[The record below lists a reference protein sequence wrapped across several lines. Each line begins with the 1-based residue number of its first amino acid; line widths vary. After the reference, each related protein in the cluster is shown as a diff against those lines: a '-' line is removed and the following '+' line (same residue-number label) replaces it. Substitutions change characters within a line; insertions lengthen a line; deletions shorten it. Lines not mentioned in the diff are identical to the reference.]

1 VDARIEEFGMS
12 YELLTDEEFARELE
26 VLKTMTERLR
36 NQAEKLVALKAEGRV
51 SDQVYNEVLNEISQR
66 YDVLSEKMSE
76 LNKANEAKKMKL
88 KEELKNLRYQL
99 ESLEVRYAV
108 GSVPEDQYKLMRAN
122 LLFRIQEIE
131 ELLNRFNALFMSV
144 SENAGK
150 SESIL
155 GKRVRKMTPVIPP
168 ATPTQKVET
177 APSQAQATAPTQP
190 QAPAPEKPA
199 KKEIKNCQR
208 CGAENPENAIY
219 CYNCGAKL

>member
-1 VDARIEEFGMS
+1 MS
-12 YELLTDEEFARELE
+12 YELLTDEEFTHELE

-36 NQAEKLVALKAEGRV
+36 SQAEKLVALKAEGRV

-66 YDVLSEKMSE
+66 YDVLSDKMSE

-131 ELLNRFNALFMSV
+131 DLLNRVNTLFMGAM
-144 SENAGK
+144 ENANK

-155 GKRVRKMTPVIPP
+155 GKRVRKLTPAAQP
-168 ATPTQKVET
+168 ATPTPTQKAEPI
-177 APSQAQATAPTQP
+177 PSQAQVATTAQTQP
-190 QAPAPEKPA
+190 PTPEKPV
-199 KKEIKNCQR
+199 KKGVKNCQR
-208 CGAENPENAIY
+208 CGAENPDNAIY
-219 CYNCGAKL
+219 CFNCGAKL